1 MLAICI
7 FRQKIFALRLWLTV
21 LAPFLFHSSF
31 QMLENVQVLSD
42 GRSYV
47 PFFSPII
54 NICYMLLESDN
65 FVQSF
70 PFCPHIQ
77 LMISRAIKFAIFGSI
92 QSHQPSI
99 ARFKATA
106 GSLQPF
112 ACIQTAHSAF
122 VKEEIILSAVSPH
135 HSVRWT
141 SFPFCFTVT
150 HLFSILPQQ
159 CQDLGQW
166 CHAHKVFWRFGRQEA
181 LEAAQECSTNVPF
194 TQRTWEWQS
203 AHHRE
208 FWGGTVLLLNIWRQ
222 SSVS

>member
-1 MLAICI
+1 
-7 FRQKIFALRLWLTV
+7 
-21 LAPFLFHSSF
+21 
-31 QMLENVQVLSD
+31 
-42 GRSYV
+42 
-47 PFFSPII
+47 
-54 NICYMLLESDN
+54 MLLESDN

-77 LMISRAIKFAIFGSI
+77 LMISRATKFVIFGCF
-92 QSHQPSI
+92 QSHPHSI

-112 ACIQTAHSAF
+112 ACIQTSHTVF
-122 VKEEIILSAVSPH
+122 VKEEIILSAVFPH
-135 HSVRWT
+135 HPLRWT

-166 CHAHKVFWRFGRQEA
+166 CRAHKVFWRFGRQEA
-181 LEAAQECSTNVPF
+181 VEAAQECSTNVPL

-208 FWGGTVLLLNIWRQ
+208 AAVVHRETKFCLITALWRAVMTPEARQ
-222 SSVS
+222 GSWTTRFTSHWI